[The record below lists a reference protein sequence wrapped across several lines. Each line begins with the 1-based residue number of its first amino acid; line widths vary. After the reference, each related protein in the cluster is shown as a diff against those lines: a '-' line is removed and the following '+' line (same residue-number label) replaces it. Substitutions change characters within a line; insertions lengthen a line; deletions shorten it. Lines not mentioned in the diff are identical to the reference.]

1 MDAQPFT
8 GKALRAAAL
17 PPASITAYEG
27 SVRSGKTFT
36 SLIEWVRFC
45 RQGPPGLLLMT
56 GRTER
61 TIVNNLILPLQE
73 LLGPQRVKLNRGT
86 STVDILGRQVLL
98 IGANNEAARTKI
110 QGLTL
115 AGAYADEA
123 STLPESYFN
132 MLYSRLSVAGARM
145 WLSSN
150 PEGPVHW
157 LKVKWLDRARLW
169 IDGEGRERVNPEGID
184 LHRVTF
190 RLDDNENLPGDYAT
204 RTKAAYTGLW
214 YRRYINAEW
223 VAAEGSVYDQWD
235 PDRHV
240 IPAEQL
246 PPMRRLLGVGVDHG
260 TTNASAGIMLGLGVD
275 GVLYAVDEWWERPP
289 KAEARLT
296 VEQQSQSL
304 RGWLAAHPPV
314 EWVFT
319 DPAAA
324 AFKVQLFHDRLLNV
338 TDADNAV
345 TYGISTVASL
355 LGTGHLRVSDR
366 CTHLIEEIPSYVWD
380 DKAAQKGEDK
390 PVKVNDHACD
400 ALRYVVATTESV
412 WRGQLADPRQLAE
425 AA

>member
-1 MDAQPFT
+1 MDARPFA

-17 PPASITAYEG
+17 PYASITAYEG

-36 SLIEWVRFC
+36 SLIEWVRYC
-45 RQGPPGLLLMT
+45 RQGPDGLLLMA

-61 TIVNNLILPLQE
+61 TIINNLILPLQE
-73 LLGPQRVKLNRGT
+73 LLGPRRVKLNRGT
-86 STVDILGRQVLL
+86 STANILGREVLL
-98 IGANNEAARTKI
+98 VGANNEAARTKI

-115 AGAYADEA
+115 AGCYVDEA
-123 STLPESYFN
+123 STLPESFFN

-150 PEGPVHW
+150 PEGPAHW

-169 IDGEGRERVNPEGID
+169 VDGENRERRNPDGID

-190 RLDDNENLPGDYAT
+190 RLDDNPNLPPDYVA

-223 VAAEGSVYDQWD
+223 VAAEGSIYDMWN
-235 PDRHV
+235 PARHV
-240 IPAEQL
+240 IAHDDL
-246 PPMRRLLGVGVDHG
+246 PPMRRVLAVGVDHG
-260 TTNASAGIMLGLGVD
+260 TTNASAGIRLGLGAD
-275 GVLYAVDEWWERPP
+275 GRLYAIDEWWVRPQV
-289 KAEARLT
+289 AETRLT
-296 VEQQSQSL
+296 VAQQSASL
-304 RGWLAAHPPV
+304 RAWLAAGPAP
-314 EWVFT
+314 EWVLT

-324 AFKVQLFHDRLLNV
+324 AFKVQLFQDGLRTV
-338 TDADNAV
+338 ADADNNV

-355 LGTGHLRVSDR
+355 LGSGQLLISDR
-366 CTHLIEEIPSYVWD
+366 CPHLIEEIPSYVWD

-390 PVKVNDHACD
+390 PVKVNDHAAD
-400 ALRYVVATTESV
+400 ALRYSVTTTESV
-412 WRGQLADPRQLAE
+412 WRGQLATPAQLAE

>member
-1 MDAQPFT
+1 VDARPFT
-8 GKALRAAAL
+8 GKALRAAQL
-17 PPASITAYEG
+17 PPASINAYEG

-36 SLIEWVRFC
+36 SLLEWVKYC

-73 LLGPQRVKLNRGT
+73 LLGTQRVRLNRGT
-86 STVDILGRQVLL
+86 STVDILGRPVLL

-132 MLYSRLSVAGARM
+132 MLYSRLSVPGARM

-169 IDGEGRERVNPEGID
+169 VDGEGNERVNPDGID

-190 RLDDNENLPGDYAT
+190 RLDDNPNLPADYVT

-223 VAAEGSVYDQWD
+223 VAAEGSIYDQWD

-240 IPAEQL
+240 VPHELL
-246 PPMRRLLGVGVDHG
+246 PPMRRLLAVGVDHG
-260 TTNASAGIMLGLGVD
+260 TTNASAGILLGLGAD
-275 GVLYAVDEWWERPP
+275 RRLYAIDEWWVKPP
-289 KAEARLT
+289 SSDARLT
-296 VEQQSQSL
+296 VEQQSESL
-304 RGWLAAHPPV
+304 RAWLAAHPPV
-314 EWVFT
+314 EWLIL

-324 AFKVQLFHDRLLNV
+324 AFKVQLFHDRVHNV
-338 TDADNAV
+338 TDADNSV
-345 TYGISTVASL
+345 VYGISTVASL
-355 LGTGHLRVSDR
+355 LGTGQLKVSDR
-366 CTHLIEEIPSYVWD
+366 CKHLIEEIPSYVWD

-390 PVKVNDHACD
+390 PVKVNDHASD
-400 ALRYVVATTESV
+400 ALRYAVTTTESL
-412 WRGQLADPRQLAE
+412 WRGQLAEPVLE